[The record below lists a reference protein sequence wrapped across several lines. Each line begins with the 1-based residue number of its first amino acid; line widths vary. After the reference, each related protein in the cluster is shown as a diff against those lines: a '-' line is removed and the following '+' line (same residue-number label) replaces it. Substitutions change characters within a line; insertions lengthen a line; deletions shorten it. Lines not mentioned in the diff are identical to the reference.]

1 MIAEQRIRIFATSP
15 QSKDVN
21 SSEYRQ
27 RIIDVAQWSEE
38 FGCTGILVYTDNG
51 IVDPWQV
58 AQVIVENTDSLSPLV
73 AVQPIYMHPYSVAK
87 KLSTFAYLYGR
98 KLWINMVAGGFKN
111 DLLALN
117 DSTPHDDR
125 YLRLSEYTLIIRK
138 LLESEDPVTF
148 EGKYYSVENLS
159 LKPPMPDALFPGITI
174 SGSSESGLKAA
185 ADIGAIAIRYP
196 QEPEKEKG
204 IPPQAKTPVGVR
216 IGIIA
221 RETKQ
226 EAWDIALER
235 FPEDRKGQLTHQL
248 AMKVSDSEWHKQL
261 SKKPDSEYP
270 NESPYWLGPFHNY
283 KTFCPYLV
291 GTHDEVAELIGGYIG
306 FGFENFIL
314 DIPPSREELEHTGL
328 VFAKAKQL
336 AGC

>member
-1 MIAEQRIRIFATSP
+1 M
-15 QSKDVN
+15 
-21 SSEYRQ
+21 
-27 RIIDVAQWSEE
+27 
-38 FGCTGILVYTDNG
+38 
-51 IVDPWQV
+51 
-58 AQVIVENTDSLSPLV
+58 
-73 AVQPIYMHPYSVAK
+73 
-87 KLSTFAYLYGR
+87 
-98 KLWINMVAGGFKN
+98 
-111 DLLALN
+111 
-117 DSTPHDDR
+117 
-125 YLRLSEYTLIIRK
+125 
-138 LLESEDPVTF
+138 
-148 EGKYYSVENLS
+148 
-159 LKPPMPDALFPGITI
+159 
-174 SGSSESGLKAA
+174 
-185 ADIGAIAIRYP
+185 
-196 QEPEKEKG
+196 
-204 IPPQAKTPVGVR
+204 R

>member
-148 EGKYYSVENLS
+148 EGKYYRVENLS

-174 SGSSESGLKAA
+174 S
-185 ADIGAIAIRYP
+185 
-196 QEPEKEKG
+196 
-204 IPPQAKTPVGVR
+204 
-216 IGIIA
+216 
-221 RETKQ
+221 
-226 EAWDIALER
+226 
-235 FPEDRKGQLTHQL
+235 DR
-248 AMKVSDSEWHKQL
+248 VSQD
-261 SKKPDSEYP
+261 
-270 NESPYWLGPFHNY
+270 
-283 KTFCPYLV
+283 
-291 GTHDEVAELIGGYIG
+291 
-306 FGFENFIL
+306 
-314 DIPPSREELEHTGL
+314 
-328 VFAKAKQL
+328 
-336 AGC
+336 